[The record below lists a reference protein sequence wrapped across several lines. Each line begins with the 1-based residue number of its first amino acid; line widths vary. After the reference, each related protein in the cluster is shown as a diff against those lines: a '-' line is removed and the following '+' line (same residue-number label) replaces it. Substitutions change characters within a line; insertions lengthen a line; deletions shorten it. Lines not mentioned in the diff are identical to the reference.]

1 MASTTSL
8 VQRGHVAVLAFPFA
22 AHPGLLFGL
31 VRRLATAAPNATF
44 TFFSTAKSNAK
55 VFATTS
61 EIPGN
66 IERCDVPDGL
76 PEGYVFAGNVE
87 EEIGMFLKSAP
98 ENFKTAVAAA
108 DGKESGMRVGCVV
121 ADAFLW
127 FSGEMAAEMGVS
139 WVPVWTSGAASLLL
153 HLYTDFIRETVGL
166 QPGREEE
173 IVTFIPGLSELRLG
187 DMPSGIVTGNIDS
200 PFAVMLHNM
209 GRALQKTTIMPI
221 NSFEELDPPIINH
234 LKTTFSNVLNI
245 GPFNLTSPPPS
256 SDNLDRHNC
265 ISWLDSQPPNS
276 VAYLAFG
283 TVATPPPNE
292 LNAIAEALEES
303 KTPFLWSLGE
313 KFTSHLPEGF
323 LERTKGFGK
332 IVPWTP
338 QVKVLGHGSIGV
350 FINHGGWNSVLE
362 SITAGVPIICRPFFG
377 DHHLNCWMVER
388 VWGIGV
394 RVDGG
399 GFTKNGT
406 MDTLELV
413 LSCDTGKALKR
424 QVEVYKELVQRA
436 VGPKGSST
444 QSFNTLLLKV
454 ISGENH

>member
-1 MASTTSL
+1 MASTSV
-8 VQRGHVAVLAFPFA
+8 VQRRHVAVLAFPFA
-22 AHPGLLFGL
+22 THPGLLFGL

-55 VFATTS
+55 VFATAS

-66 IERCDVPDGL
+66 IQRCDVADGL

-98 ENFKTAVAAA
+98 VNFKTAVAAA
-108 DGKESGMRVGCVV
+108 DGKGVGCVV

-153 HLYTDFIRETVGL
+153 HLYTDLIRETIGL

-173 IVTFIPGLSELRLG
+173 IVKFIPGLSELRLG
-187 DMPSGIVTGNIDS
+187 DMPSGIVSGNIDS

-209 GRALQKTTIMPI
+209 GRALQKTTIIPI

-234 LKTTFSNVLNI
+234 LKTRFSNVLNI

-265 ISWLDSQPPNS
+265 LPWLDSQPPNS

-292 LNAIAEALEES
+292 LNAMAEALEQS
-303 KTPFLWSLGE
+303 KTPFLWSLGD
-313 KFTSHLPEGF
+313 KFITHLPEGF
-323 LERTKGFGK
+323 LERTKRFGK

-350 FINHGGWNSVLE
+350 FINHGGWNSILE

-377 DHHLNCWMVER
+377 DHHLNSWMVER

-394 RVDGG
+394 RVDNGG

-406 MDTLELV
+406 MDALELV
-413 LSCDTGKALKR
+413 LSSDTGKALKR

-436 VGPKGSST
+436 IGPNGSST
-444 QSFNTLLLKV
+444 QSINTLLNV
-454 ISGENH
+454 ITGEK